1 MALLRPREA
10 LAGRGR
16 RLDELAAAAG
26 RDPASVSRAGSVSL
40 EGDLDDVRRTVD
52 EWRDAGFGY
61 LVAGWPA
68 EGRARVE
75 EFATRVLPAVS

>member
-1 MALLRPREA
+1 MIPCANSSTLTSLTH
-10 LAGRGR
+10 
-16 RLDELAAAAG
+16 
-26 RDPASVSRAGSVSL
+26 AGSLSL

-52 EWRDAGFGY
+52 TWVDAGFGY

-75 EFATRVLPAVS
+75 EFATQVLPALS